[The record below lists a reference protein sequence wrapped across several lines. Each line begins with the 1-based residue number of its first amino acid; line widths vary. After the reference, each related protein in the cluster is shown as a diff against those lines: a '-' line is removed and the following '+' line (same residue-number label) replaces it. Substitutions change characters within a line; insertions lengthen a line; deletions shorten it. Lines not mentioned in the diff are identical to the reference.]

1 KWAARGPGGGG
12 GDGAVGS
19 GPGSASSSSSSS
31 SSFSS
36 AGPLSL
42 SRRKD
47 GGPAGKF
54 WESADTASQL
64 EAARAWLVK
73 HYKKFQ
79 EDAFGKHV
87 ANPAFTKFPAKCF
100 LDFKAGG
107 TLCYILGA
115 AYKYKNEQGWRRF
128 DLQNP
133 SRMDRNVEMFMNI
146 EKTLV
151 QNNCLSRPS
160 IYLIPDIEL
169 KVANKLKDIVKR
181 RQGTITDDRSKATH
195 HIYPVPTSLDEDEWL
210 RPVMRKDKQVLV
222 HWGYYPDSYDTW
234 VHVSEVEA
242 EIEEPPI
249 PEKPWKVH
257 ARWILDM
264 DVFNEWMNEEDYEV
278 DENKKPVSFRQ
289 RIYLRNEEP
298 VRSPERRDRKAAAGT
313 RKRKASPSPPPPTPV
328 ESRKKVGKKGYA
340 SLYGKRRGQKEEEE
354 QDDLTK
360 DMEDPTPVPNVE
372 EVALPKNVNLK
383 KDSENTPVKGGTVA
397 DLGETNFTL
406 SRAKL
411 LKLPKDLW
419 GVKISGTAWVSLTLR
434 HIIHCHP

>member
-1 KWAARGPGGGG
+1 MAAASASVTAASSPVSGPGTVVG
-12 GDGAVGS
+12 GS

-73 HYKKFQ
+73 HYKKYVQADAPTNKTLAGLFQ

-87 ANPAFTKFPAKCF
+87 ANPAFTKFPVCREEG
-100 LDFKAGG
+100 GG
-107 TLCYILGA
+107 TTTCNWFCLSGQVLPGF
-115 AYKYKNEQGWRRF
+115 QSRR
-128 DLQNP
+128 DLVLHPWGRLQ
-133 SRMDRNVEMFMNI
+133 
-146 EKTLV
+146 V
-151 QNNCLSRPS
+151 QERARVNNCLSRPS

-181 RQGTITDDRSKATH
+181 RQ
-195 HIYPVPTSLDEDEWL
+195 
-210 RPVMRKDKQVLV
+210 
-222 HWGYYPDSYDTW
+222 
-234 VHVSEVEA
+234 
-242 EIEEPPI
+242 
-249 PEKPWKVH
+249 
-257 ARWILDM
+257 
-264 DVFNEWMNEEDYEV
+264 
-278 DENKKPVSFRQ
+278 
-289 RIYLRNEEP
+289 P

-328 ESRKKVGKKGYA
+328 ESRKKVGKKGQA

-383 KDSENTPVKGGTVA
+383 KDNEQ
-397 DLGETNFTL
+397 DDETMTAG
-406 SRAKL
+406 AKVSQCSFSL
-411 LKLPKDLW
+411 IFF
-419 GVKISGTAWVSLTLR
+419 KINN
-434 HIIHCHP
+434 